1 MGRIRD
7 LIKTFIEPQQVQDLP
22 ELAVEAGIGKNDIEL
37 LKRTRGGISWADFS
51 GENKEPK
58 ERTENIANGRKSR
71 QKAQTQVKDSQQ
83 ETNRNSGEQR

>member
-51 GENKEPK
+51 GENKEK
-58 ERTENIANGRKSR
+58 EKNVINGRKSR
-71 QKAQTQVKDSQQ
+71 QKVPTKVKDDSQQ